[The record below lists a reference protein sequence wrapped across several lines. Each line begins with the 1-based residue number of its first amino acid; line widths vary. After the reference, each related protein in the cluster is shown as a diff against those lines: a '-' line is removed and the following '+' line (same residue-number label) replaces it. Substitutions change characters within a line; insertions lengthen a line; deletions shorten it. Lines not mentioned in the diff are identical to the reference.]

1 MQNMVKIIDMRHSIA
16 KLIAVLLTRTI
27 AVVMVVM
34 FTFSSCYSG
43 PNPIIIRD
51 IPRAVITEDMST
63 DAYIYESTRW
73 AIEVKAY
80 IDELINQCI
89 HKVPTIDL
97 RKAEVKD

>member
-1 MQNMVKIIDMRHSIA
+1 MQNMVKIIGIL
-16 KLIAVLLTRTI
+16 LI
-27 AVVMVVM
+27 M

-80 IDELINQCI
+80 VDELINQCI

-97 RKAEVKD
+97 RHSMSERQLIDLRKGDKKNEQ

>member
-1 MQNMVKIIDMRHSIA
+1 MQNMVKIIT
-16 KLIAVLLTRTI
+16 VLLI
-27 AVVMVVM
+27 M

-80 IDELINQCI
+80 VEELINQCI

-97 RKAEVKD
+97 RNANEKETREHE

>member
-1 MQNMVKIIDMRHSIA
+1 MQNMVKIIDMRHSIVA
-16 KLIAVLLTRTI
+16 SVKLITVLLI
-27 AVVMVVM
+27 M

-73 AIEVKAY
+73 AIEIKAY

-89 HKVPTIDL
+89 HKVPCIDL
-97 RKAEVKD
+97 RSDARNHE